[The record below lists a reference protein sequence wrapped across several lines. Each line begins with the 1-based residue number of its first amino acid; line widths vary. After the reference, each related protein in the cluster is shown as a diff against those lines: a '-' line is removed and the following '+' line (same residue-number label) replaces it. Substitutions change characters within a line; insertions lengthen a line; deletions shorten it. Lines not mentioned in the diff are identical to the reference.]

1 FLTYLNLV
9 DLNMLLPDFLDKNI
23 NLISDNFYLVMFN
36 YAGLIGFF
44 IVLLILLLLIFW
56 NIQFKIFNE
65 LMAEDIAIWRVVF
78 IYFLISGLSN
88 SFINSFPVN
97 QLFFISCGYYIYKY
111 KLVKSSIGR

>member
-1 FLTYLNLV
+1 
-9 DLNMLLPDFLDKNI
+9 
-23 NLISDNFYLVMFN
+23 

-44 IVLLILLLLIFW
+44 IVLLILLLLFFW

>member
-1 FLTYLNLV
+1 
-9 DLNMLLPDFLDKNI
+9 
-23 NLISDNFYLVMFN
+23 
-36 YAGLIGFF
+36 
-44 IVLLILLLLIFW
+44 
-56 NIQFKIFNE
+56 
-65 LMAEDIAIWRVVF
+65 VF